1 MSFTFYD
8 PTTKAMLI
16 KLYVK
21 QVKSVKSVHYNEK
34 VIIFKKLS
42 NLIEDHKIENSVT
55 IKIRIFL
62 LDSVRSGF

>member
-34 VIIFKKLS
+34 VIIFK
-42 NLIEDHKIENSVT
+42 NLAI
-55 IKIRIFL
+55 
-62 LDSVRSGF
+62 